1 MIDAFEECRK
11 ISDLLNSGDEGIA
24 RNCLIKLLD
33 AFEQNNHPYNPL
45 VNHLIRELGLY
56 PYIKVENADW
66 EDQFVK
72 QLFEADIGGGK
83 IATLHREQSRL
94 LKALLSGKDLVIS
107 APTSFGKSFV
117 IDAFIAIKKPKNV
130 VIIVPTIA
138 LTDETRRRLYKKF
151 ARDYKIITTSD
162 VPLSEKNIFIFPQER
177 ALGYITLLPEI
188 DILIVD
194 EFHKADSKY
203 DEDRS
208 SSLLRAIAHLKKVAG
223 QRYFLAPNIEA
234 IHDNPFTGGMEFIP
248 FDLNTVFLEKHNWYK
263 KIGKDKGKKTEIFL
277 KLISKLDNR
286 KTLVYAGT
294 YPEITAIST
303 LLLADSRPANVSDIL
318 QKFISWLEKNYD
330 SAWTLPKL
338 IARKTGLHNARL
350 HRPLTQIQVKLFEEE
365 NGLSRLVST
374 TSIVEGV
381 NTSAE
386 NIVLWKNKKG
396 NRNLDD
402 FTYRNIIGRGGRMF
416 RHFVG
421 KIYILEQPPQET
433 EQTLDL
439 NIDDGALISFDD
451 VAVECL
457 TMEQIKKLKASQE
470 ELRDVIGADSYKEI
484 FEQNTLQSSEMSL
497 FKTIAVDMKN
507 NSNTWNGLNYL
518 NSTNPDDWVFL
529 LNRII
534 GFQAGAWGI
543 RHGSF
548 VDFIKILSCNWITT
562 ITELLD
568 RASSA
573 NIDTDKFFELE
584 RNVAVKLS
592 PLLQDVNVI
601 QKAVLRHL
609 SVDLAP
615 MIKKIS
621 YAFLPPVVYQL
632 EEYGL
637 PRMIS
642 RKIHDARVINFED
655 NKLTLHDTLN
665 KFMVIGRD
673 NLFKQVL
680 ELDDF
685 DRYIIDY
692 FYDGIS
698 LSEVMQNVANEKYHH
713 EQQT

>member
-11 ISDLLNSGDEGIA
+11 ICDLLNSGDEGIA

-56 PYIKVENADW
+56 PYIKAENADW

-162 VPLSEKNIFIFPQER
+162 VPLGEKNIFIFPQER

-277 KLISKLDNR
+277 KLINKLDNR

-330 SAWTLPKL
+330 SAWILPKL

-439 NIDDGALISFDD
+439 NIDDDALISFDD

-615 MIKKIS
+615 MIKKVS

-637 PRMIS
+637 PRIIS
-642 RKIHDARVINFED
+642 RKIHDARVVNFED
-655 NKLTLHDTLN
+655 NRLTLHDTLN
-665 KFMVIGRD
+665 KFRIIGRD

>member
-45 VNHLIRELGLY
+45 VNHLIRGLGLY

-277 KLISKLDNR
+277 KLINKLDNR

-615 MIKKIS
+615 MIKKVS

-642 RKIHDARVINFED
+642 RKIHDAGVVNFEY
-655 NKLTLHDTLN
+655 NKLTLHDTLD
-665 KFMVIGRD
+665 KFRIIGKD
-673 NLFKQVL
+673 NLFNQVSG
-680 ELDDF
+680 LDDF

-698 LSEVMQNVANEKYHH
+698 LSEVMQNVANEKCNH
-713 EQQT
+713 EQRT

>member
-94 LKALLSGKDLVIS
+94 LKALLSGKNLVIS

-277 KLISKLDNR
+277 KLINKLDNR

-665 KFMVIGRD
+665 KFRIIGRD

>member
-277 KLISKLDNR
+277 KLINKLDNR

-665 KFMVIGRD
+665 KFRIIGRD

>member
-277 KLISKLDNR
+277 KLINKLDNR

-303 LLLADSRPANVSDIL
+303 LLLADSRLANVSDIL

-665 KFMVIGRD
+665 KFRIIGRD

>member
-1 MIDAFEECRK
+1 MIDTFEECRK
-11 ISDLLNSGDEGIA
+11 ISDLLNGGDEEAA

-33 AFEQNNHPYNPL
+33 AFEQSNQPYNPL
-45 VNHLIRELGLY
+45 VNHLIRKLGLY
-56 PYIKVENADW
+56 PYIEAEHAGW
-66 EDQFVK
+66 EDLFVK
-72 QLFEADIGGGK
+72 HLFEADIGGGK
-83 IATLHREQSRL
+83 VATLHREQSRL
-94 LKALLSGKDLVIS
+94 LKALLSGKDLAIS

-162 VPLSEKNIFIFPQER
+162 VPLGEKNIFIFPQER
-177 ALGYITLLPEI
+177 ALGYLDKINEL

-194 EFHKADSKY
+194 EFYKADSKY
-203 DEDRS
+203 DDDRS
-208 SSLLRAIAHLKKVAG
+208 PSLLRAIAHLKKVAK

-234 IHDNPFTGGMEFIP
+234 INDNPFTDGMEFIP
-248 FDLNTVFLEKHNWYK
+248 FDLNTVFLEKHNWYE
-263 KIGKDKGKKTEIFL
+263 KIGKDKEKKTEIFL
-277 KLISKLDNR
+277 KLINKLDNR

-303 LLLADSRPANVSDIL
+303 LLLADIRPADVSDIL
-318 QKFISWLEKNYD
+318 QKFISWLGKNYG
-330 SAWTLPKL
+330 SAWVLPKL

-365 NGLSRLVST
+365 NGLNRLVST

-433 EQTLDL
+433 KQTLDL
-439 NIDDGALISFDD
+439 NIDDDALISFDD

-470 ELRDVIGADSYKEI
+470 ELRDVIGADSYKDI

-497 FKTIAVDMKN
+497 FKTIVVDMKN

-518 NSTNPDDWVFL
+518 NSTNPDDWGFL

-543 RHGSF
+543 KHGPF
-548 VDFIKILSCNWITT
+548 VDFIKILSCNWIAT

-601 QKAVLRHL
+601 QKSVLRHL

-615 MIKKIS
+615 MIKKVS

-637 PRMIS
+637 PRMIY
-642 RKIHDARVINFED
+642 RKIHDAGVINFED
-655 NKLTLHDTLN
+655 NELTLHDTLD
-665 KFMVIGRD
+665 KFRVIGKD
-673 NLFKQVL
+673 NLFQQVYG
-680 ELDDF
+680 LDDF

-698 LSEVMQNVANEKYHH
+698 LSEATQNAVNE
-713 EQQT
+713 E